1 MKKVK
6 ADVIRNYLSVLVVMI
21 VLMNIFYNSF
31 YFAYEGFSKRKFV
44 MWAIIVFG
52 IVVVPILSVLIKPLR
67 RLVTRIIEKVRS
79 FFKKM
84 YYNWQKLLL
93 FCAVLVAVIV
103 ISAVV
108 GKLSGNVNIG
118 HMVFGVLFIVQCIL
132 FFKNTFAVKPELLFL
147 VTALTV
153 GSVLIGVSPA
163 RLGVSWDDQIHY
175 ERTLNLSNYLNGI
188 IYDADIQI
196 ISDCY
201 MSEDRMYAYQQD
213 SREAYYEKL
222 NNIYDTRGTR
232 IYSFSE
238 TDIWSVAYIPSAIGI
253 VLGRGLHMSFVHIF
267 MMGRFFNLLA
277 YSIIIYFAI
286 KKLRYAKV
294 LAATVGLLPTS
305 LFMAC
310 CYSYDSWVIA
320 FCMLGYAHF
329 TYELQNM
336 ERKVSAKNMVL
347 SVLFIVIG
355 CMPKAVYFPLLFP
368 LLFMPAKK
376 FESKK
381 QRIMYYVYIVL
392 AALFLVASFI
402 IPTITSTSALT
413 DIRGDEGVDSGK
425 QISYIIHNPL
435 TYAKVLFSFLAD
447 FLSLD
452 ATGGYTQF
460 FAYMGMGKY
469 VVLATVIVIVV
480 AFLDRN
486 ANRYKTGIVRIATFI
501 GAFGAIILCATA
513 LYISFTKVGGT
524 TVKGCSPRYILPI
537 VFPVL
542 YAVGSDGVSNKFN
555 RKMFVSIPILIMAAT
570 FMINIYE
577 LCVKLY

>member
-52 IVVVPILSVLIKPLR
+52 IVAVPILSVLIKPLR

-79 FFKKM
+79 FLKKM
-84 YYNWQKLLL
+84 YYNWQKILL
-93 FCAVLVAVIV
+93 FCAVLVAIIV

-108 GKLSGNVNIG
+108 GKLFENVNIG
-118 HMVFGVLFIVQCIL
+118 YMAFGVLFIVQYIL

-153 GSVLIGVSPA
+153 GSVFIGVSPA

-196 ISDCY
+196 ISDC
-201 MSEDRMYAYQQD
+201 DRDDAPMCAYD
-213 SREAYYEKL
+213 RDTRKAYYEKL
-222 NNIYDTRGTR
+222 NNLYETRTSYV
-232 IYSFSE
+232 YSFSE
-238 TDIWSVAYIPSAIGI
+238 IDIWSVAYIPSAIGI
-253 VLGRGLHMSFVHIF
+253 VIGRGFHMSFVHTF
-267 MMGRFFNLLA
+267 MMGRLFNLLA

-310 CYSYDSWVIA
+310 CYSYDSWVMA
-320 FCMLGYAHF
+320 FCMLGYAYF
-329 TYELQNM
+329 AYEIQNM

-347 SVLFIVIG
+347 SILFIVVG
-355 CMPKAVYFPLLFP
+355 CMPKSVYFPLLFP

-381 QRIMYYVYIVL
+381 QRTMYYVYIVL

-413 DIRGDEGVDSGK
+413 DIRGDEGVDSGE
-425 QISYIIHNPL
+425 QISYILHNPL
-435 TYAKVLFSFLAD
+435 TYAKVLFSFMAD
-447 FLSLD
+447 FFSLD
-452 ATGGYTQF
+452 ATDEYTQF

-469 VVLATVIVIVV
+469 VVLATTIVIVV

-486 ANRYKTGIVRIATFI
+486 ANRYKTGVPRIATFI
-501 GAFGAIILCATA
+501 GALGAIMLCATA
-513 LYISFTKVGGT
+513 LYISFTKVGST
-524 TVKGCSPRYILPI
+524 TVKGCSPRYILP
-537 VFPVL
+537 VLFPVL

-555 RKMFVSIPILIMAAT
+555 IMLFVSIPMLMMAAT